1 MADFT
6 PDKTSIIYEVL
17 DEDNVKKQRSI
28 TYVNPEAQ
36 GAAMRELA
44 QGFASLSTGSWV
56 GSRRVDTTDL
66 ANAVAKK
73 KCAITATK
81 KTSNIEFAFTNTD
94 GYEESDA
101 TSMIITAPKT
111 GTSSTNVKIGAPY
124 KVNAPEGLP
133 SMWVINFSAQYVTVN
148 TTFKFQI
155 PATDNFEAS
164 NVVEVTFNYNV

>member
-1 MADFT
+1 MSDTKSSVIFESTDTTGKKLQKTLTDINPDVDSVALRTFT
-6 PDKTSIIYEVL
+6 QSLNSLTT
-17 DEDNVKKQRSI
+17 N
-28 TYVNPEAQ
+28 TYV
-36 GAAMRELA
+36 GT
-44 QGFASLSTGSWV
+44 S
-56 GSRRVDTTDL
+56 RVDKTDL

-81 KTSNIEFAFTNTD
+81 KASTIEFAFTNTD

-111 GTSSTNVKIGAPY
+111 GTSDSGVKIGAPY

-133 SMWVINFSAQYVTVN
+133 PSWVIGFSATTIPQD

-164 NVVEVTFNYNV
+164 NVVEVTFNSNV